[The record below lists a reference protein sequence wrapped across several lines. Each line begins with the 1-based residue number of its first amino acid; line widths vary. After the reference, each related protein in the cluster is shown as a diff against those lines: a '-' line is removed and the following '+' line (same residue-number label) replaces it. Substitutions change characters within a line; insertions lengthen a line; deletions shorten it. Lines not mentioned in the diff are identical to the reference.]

1 MIQLLSFSL
10 LITEIGMTIPT
21 LQGYSKEIIIII
33 VIRFTVYFT
42 WLAYGRCSANVTF
55 LPILFS
61 YWQFALLMVPGIV
74 YCAPTFSQPPLFG
87 SCFLQMTFWCL
98 LSFLSVLLSFQFDI
112 KQWHKDQVLF
122 SHLHLLWP
130 IKLKLVGLWTAVY
143 FFSP

>member
-10 LITEIGMTIPT
+10 LISEIGMTIPT

-33 VIRFTVYFT
+33 IRFTVYFT
-42 WLAYGRCSANVTF
+42 WLAYRRCSANVTF

-74 YCAPTFSQPPLFG
+74 YCAPGFSQLPLFG

-98 LSFLSVLLSFQFDI
+98 LSFLSVLLLISI
-112 KQWHKDQVLF
+112 
-122 SHLHLLWP
+122 
-130 IKLKLVGLWTAVY
+130 
-143 FFSP
+143 